1 MTALAPRLALLLV
14 AGLLL
19 AGCGG
24 RIATPV
30 GQQCSEGLR
39 VANKELEDAKAK
51 GFGGHVDLVKAANL
65 LAAAS
70 VQEQFEKFEG
80 CIDKVR
86 RARIYIQE
94 AQK

>member
-1 MTALAPRLALLLV
+1 MNAYVSRLAVLLIAALS
-14 AGLLL
+14 L

-30 GQQCSEGLR
+30 GQQCSDGLR
-39 VANKELEDAKAK
+39 VANKELEEANAK

-80 CIDKVR
+80 CVDKVR
-86 RARIYIQE
+86 RARIYIRE